1 MKLYNYFH
9 TPMNDKKDRIYQ
21 AAIEVFAHHGFE
33 NTTVDEIAQ
42 KAKIAKGTIYYHF
55 KSKDDIFLGI
65 IQQGIK
71 KFSDLLS
78 KTVKKSSDPVEQL
91 SHIIICSYDFFEKYQ
106 KFMRVL
112 LTEFWRFKSHWK
124 QDTNKLQDPY
134 VSIIAGVIKKGKEQG
149 VFKMSLNEDAIA
161 ITLFG
166 FISTAT
172 LEWSLFRPKETKEHM
187 LHTIQEILLKGVL
200 K

>member
-1 MKLYNYFH
+1 
-9 TPMNDKKDRIYQ
+9 MNDKKDRIYQ

>member
-1 MKLYNYFH
+1 
-9 TPMNDKKDRIYQ
+9 MNDKKDRIYL

-55 KSKDDIFLGI
+55 KSKDEIFLGI
-65 IQQGIK
+65 IEQGIK
-71 KFSDLLS
+71 KFSDLLA
-78 KTVKKSSDPVEQL
+78 KTVKKTHNPAEQL
-91 SHIIICSYDFFEKYQ
+91 SLIVTSSYDFFEQYQ
-106 KFMRVL
+106 EFMRVL
-112 LTEFWRFKSHWK
+112 LAEFWRFKSHWK
-124 QDTNKLQDPY
+124 QDTNKLQEPY
-134 VSIIAGVIKKGKEQG
+134 VSIIADVIKRGKEQQI
-149 VFKMSLNEDAIA
+149 FKHTLNEDAVA

-172 LEWSLFRPKETKEHM
+172 LEWSLFRPKETKDHM
-187 LHTIQEILLKGVL
+187 LHTIQEILFKGIS